1 MKYRLLALI
10 LALSALLSGCA
21 SMLERSYSS
30 SVRHVE
36 YTVTEDFSILRAET
50 YRGLV
55 DAILY
60 FINEHT
66 AQGVIRLYNYTT
78 DVADDLATACHEVT
92 TEDPLAAFAVTDI
105 TYEFSRIVSYYEV
118 GVTIDY
124 SRTAE
129 ELDSLQFVSGSSA
142 IRGKIGEAVADFS
155 PELLLWVSAFDGDT
169 DSIRAMVARA
179 YYDTPSAAFGL
190 PEIDISI
197 YPESGNQR
205 IVALELL
212 WPESRAEL
220 LRRTARLTKS
230 ADDFFALQLSNAEE
244 YTPTG
249 LYAALRDAIPSVDPE
264 GASDPLSA
272 LSGERA
278 NQLAHTLALE
288 LLCQRVGFD
297 TALVTGVVEE
307 YNTCWL
313 IVSTT
318 EGYRHLLLSGSGEDI
333 RLYTDLELSA
343 LGYIW
348 ASELYPTCVDYSGD
362 LSAAASAPAP
372 EGE

>member
-10 LALSALLSGCA
+10 LTLSALLSGCA

-36 YTVTEDFSILRAET
+36 YTVTEDSSILRAET

-78 DVADDLATACHEVT
+78 DVADDLAAACHEVT
-92 TEDPLAAFAVTDI
+92 TEDPLAAFAVADI

-129 ELDSLQFVSGSSA
+129 ELDSLQSVSGSSG

-155 PELLLWVSAFDGDT
+155 PELLLWVSAFDGDA

-190 PEIDISI
+190 PEISVSI

-212 WPESRAEL
+212 WPESRTEL
-220 LRRTARLTKS
+220 LRRASRLSKS
-230 ADDFFALQLSNAEE
+230 ADDFFTLHLSDGEA
-244 YTPTG
+244 YTPTE
-249 LYAALRDAIPSVDPE
+249 LYAALLAAIPPVDPE

-272 LSGERA
+272 LSGEVA

-288 LLCQRVGFD
+288 LLCQRAGFD

-307 YNTCWL
+307 YSTCWL
-313 IVSTT
+313 IVSTP

-343 LGYIW
+343 LGYLW
-348 ASELYPTCVDYSGD
+348 ASELYPACADYSGD
-362 LSAAASAPAP
+362 LSVASSTSAP